1 MARIEA
7 LLAARSFLSPQRVGD
22 RLFFISNL
30 GGSFSLYAMDLGGSV
45 PEPLLPASIA
55 LQSPYQMGSASLFGV
70 FPALGKILV
79 MIDSDGNE
87 TYQPMMVPIDGGF
100 PAPAFG
106 DRFAG
111 KQVFA
116 EGINRKQATMS
127 LFIVDREQGQITACF
142 ANLASGEIIELGS
155 GVQGPYYKVFNHSGT
170 LALTD
175 DVYGMGDNIVRLQ
188 EIGSP
193 ERRVVWGTPPEER
206 AADAAVENQGIFTA
220 EFIDDGHA
228 LVLTMI
234 FADTYGLAVL
244 ALDGSQSLEPVTV
257 VGARHAGAGELD
269 GFQQIA
275 PGRYA
280 VSYNIDGCAWHYE
293 GAFDLAA
300 RVMTLEHVLCG
311 QGELSNGVLQSLHYD
326 RDSDS
331 YALAFSTATAPTQLY
346 TIEGADRGTL
356 RRHTRERILGLPAGH
371 LAAGEDASFVSHD
384 GLRVSARLYLPAP
397 GLGFDG
403 PRPLVYYIHGGPQ
416 GQERPDFAWFSM
428 PLIQFLTLSGF
439 AVFVPNVRGSTG
451 YGFDYMN
458 KVTHDWGGQ
467 DRLDHVHAMTKVL
480 PLDPRLD
487 VGRAGVIG
495 RSYGGFMTLTLA
507 ARHPELWGAAIDMF
521 GPYDLFTFSDRVP
534 ETWKP
539 YMTQMVGDPV
549 TERDF
554 LTERSPRTYIGDL
567 RCPLLVIQ
575 GANDPRVVE
584 RDSARLVDELRE
596 RGKQIEYLLFA
607 DEGHDVLKL
616 PNKIRCYAESA
627 AFFKQHL
634 MKG

>member
-1 MARIEA
+1 MPRIEA
-7 LLAARSFLSPQRVGD
+7 LLAARLFMVPQRVGD
-22 RLFFISNL
+22 RLFFLSDL
-30 GGSFSLYAMDLGGSV
+30 SGRLSLYAMDLGGSV
-45 PEPLLPASIA
+45 PEPLLPPDIA
-55 LQSPYQMGSASLFGV
+55 LQNPHHMDGYSFAV

-79 MIDSDGNE
+79 MIDHNGDEN
-87 TYQPMMVPIDGGF
+87 YQPMVVPIEGGF

-111 KQVFA
+111 MQVDLQYVDY
-116 EGINRKQATMS
+116 ERATAF
-127 LFIVDREQGQITACF
+127 LHVDARTEALNTVYE
-142 ANLASGEIIELGS
+142 ANLASGELIELGHGVHGPFFNAVNESYTRAMS
-155 GVQGPYYKVFNHSGT
+155 GEAYNIGDGT
-170 LALTD
+170 LF
-175 DVYGMGDNIVRLQ
+175 IQ
-188 EIGSP
+188 ELGST
-193 ERRVVWGTPPEER
+193 ERRVVFGTPLDQRGPDFVMQNHGFG
-206 AADAAVENQGIFTA
+206 AT
-220 EFIDDGHA
+220 EFIDDEHA
-228 LVLTMI
+228 LVVTML
-234 FADTYGLAVL
+234 FNDSYGLAVL
-244 ALDGSQSLEPVTV
+244 KLDGSQQIEPATI
-257 VGARHAGAGELD
+257 VGAAHTGAGELD
-269 GFQQIA
+269 ALKQIA
-275 PGRYA
+275 PGRYI
-280 VSYNIDGCAWHYE
+280 VGYNIDGCAWRYE
-293 GAFDLAA
+293 GAFDPAT

-311 QGELSNGVLQSLHYD
+311 QGELSNGVIEALQYD
-326 RDSDS
+326 AASDS
-331 YALAFSTATAPTQLY
+331 YALSFSTATTPTQLY

-397 GLGFDG
+397 ALGFDG

-575 GANDPRVVE
+575 GANDPRVIE
-584 RDSARLVDELRE
+584 RESAELVAELRE
-596 RGKQIEYLLFA
+596 RGKQVEYLPF
-607 DEGHDVLKL
+607 
-616 PNKIRCYAESA
+616 
-627 AFFKQHL
+627 
-634 MKG
+634 